1 MNGGA
6 QIKSAK
12 APALAPSR
20 PAAPGSQTPE
30 PLPSHRR
37 AFAEALTRHG
47 GKMRDQALDMIGD
60 AGAVASPR
68 PFAAIASADAPIAAG
83 DVDPALH
90 AQFER
95 IAAAIAEVA
104 KSGVEP
110 EVHLSLPLGA
120 YRVEG
125 AVLGRDL
132 AGQINVALIP
142 GSVVPP
148 AVAAQWSEQL
158 SERLVR
164 RQLRIGRISVQ
175 PSNRRA
181 FSPA

>member
-1 MNGGA
+1 MNGGT

-12 APALAPSR
+12 APTSAPSR
-20 PAAPGSQTPE
+20 PAGPGSQNPE

-47 GKMRDQALDMIGD
+47 GKMREQALDVIGD
-60 AGAVASPR
+60 AGALASPR
-68 PFAAIASADAPIAAG
+68 PFAGIASADAPIAAG

-125 AVLGRDL
+125 AVLGRDP
-132 AGQINVALIP
+132 AGQINVALIA

-164 RQLRIGRISVQ
+164 RQLRIGRIGVQ
-175 PSNRRA
+175 APGGRSYA
-181 FSPA
+181 LA